1 MNKTGWIVYE
11 EADAIKNQEYIRMFT
26 EAAAESGVI
35 LSLFYVYKT
44 NSNGFTLVSPE
55 HINIHSVADSFT
67 SEQSLDKSSQPA
79 FVINRS
85 RNTELAIWLEQQGV
99 RIYNPAI
106 VTDIC
111 NDKKKTYEFIREH
124 GISFMETAYDI
135 NLVKNW
141 QYPFVIKPACG
152 HGGNL
157 VKLVYSQEE
166 LQSSIHEINTVYQEH
181 PGYVLQHCASDIG
194 KDLRVYLLGSKII
207 ASIMRSAYGD
217 DIPNLNTNIDSS
229 NALTNITPPDIRSN
243 YSLGHNAALHTLTSE
258 ENALVQRIIPL
269 LPFDCIGIDFVYDKG
284 HPVFNEIEDAVGARM
299 LYSNSDIDLVKLY
312 MNYIVKQSHLSI

>member
-67 SEQSLDKSSQPA
+67 SEQSLDKSNRPD

-99 RIYNPAI
+99 RVFNPAI

-166 LQSSIHEINTVYQEH
+166 LLSSIHEISTVYQEH

-194 KDLRVYLLGSKII
+194 KDLRVYLLGGKII
-207 ASIMRSAYGD
+207 ASVMRSAYENN
-217 DIPNLNTNIDSS
+217 IPILTPNIDSS
-229 NALTNITPPDIRSN
+229 STSTNFAPLDIRSN
-243 YSLGHNAALHTLTSE
+243 YSLGHNAALHTLTNRKS
-258 ENALVQRIIPL
+258 V
-269 LPFDCIGIDFVYDKG
+269 
-284 HPVFNEIEDAVGARM
+284 M
-299 LYSNSDIDLVKLY
+299 
-312 MNYIVKQSHLSI
+312 